1 MEFNIADHTEDCDLI
16 CSPKHA
22 GQLLNVLRQKPYEGA
37 RCQYRG
43 SLGAPLDQR
52 WLLGGY
58 TAHFHWPCRS
68 QDKPFLDVFGVPPRV
83 SSPWQAEVKGSFA
96 GRHTV
101 AEMKRTNRRNYWDQ
115 ATALGIQMLKARDKR
130 AWLHIFD
137 GPTLTALLRE
147 TPQAA
152 RPGPH
157 EMAKRPVLHLALEES
172 PLLARAIQTEIDFWT
187 HLDRIRLQVYAKS
200 AHAYGRTVSMDKRA
214 KDGDIMSQHEAR
226 VEHAEKLLP
235 QFPLKDY
242 GVKRIIE
249 EAREATAI
257 GLDPVL
263 LRCLPEVTI
272 HFESFIG

>member
-1 MEFNIADHTEDCDLI
+1 MKVKSSKDGPEWLYDEILVELKRIGIPCAITGGLACVEFNIADHTEDCDLI

-37 RCQYRG
+37 RCQYR
-43 SLGAPLDQR
+43 
-52 WLLGGY
+52 
-58 TAHFHWPCRS
+58 
-68 QDKPFLDVFGVPPRV
+68 
-83 SSPWQAEVKGSFA
+83 
-96 GRHTV
+96 
-101 AEMKRTNRRNYWDQ
+101 
-115 ATALGIQMLKARDKR
+115 GIQMLKARDKR